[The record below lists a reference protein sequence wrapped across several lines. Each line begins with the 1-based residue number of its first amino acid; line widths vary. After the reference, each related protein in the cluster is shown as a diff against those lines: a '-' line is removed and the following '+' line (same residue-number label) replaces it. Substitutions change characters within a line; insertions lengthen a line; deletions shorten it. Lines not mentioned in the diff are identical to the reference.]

1 MSEEM
6 NTQVVRL
13 GESLLNAELM
23 NQNQME
29 FALQKQSVTG
39 ERLGELLVRLGI
51 VSEFDLAKHL
61 ATQTG
66 VEFIDVDIVPMPPA
80 DILRQFNQEYCLN
93 RGFLPLS
100 RDGNELIVVIGNA
113 NVQDVKQAVSQR
125 VGINCKIKQGEFSK
139 VSQAIRHNYFFIDN
153 PVDQLFLK
161 EVSKIDKD
169 SDQVL
174 SPERLIDYLLHL
186 AVLQRATDIHI
197 QPEPKSLHISFRID
211 GVLQPIFAIPVTLK
225 RLIAAIKRYAGMDIS
240 DQLRPQDGSFSTSI
254 LSMPFDIRVS
264 TLISEYGENVVMRL
278 LPSGMHVKGL
288 NELGFFEEDLTTLNK
303 MFVHP
308 HGILLMT
315 GPTGSGKSTTLHA
328 GLRSKGMV
336 GKNIL
341 TVEDPIEY
349 KLPTI
354 CQTQVNRKAGYDFS
368 NAIRQFLRHDPDVML
383 VGEIRDPETANAAI
397 TAAETGHL
405 VLSTLHVNSVLGVVS
420 RLQALDVPIQM
431 IADSLVGVVNQRLA
445 RQICLN
451 CKTEYQPNEE
461 ELTYFPQAT
470 TKISLF
476 MGEGCT
482 HCKGTGYFGRIPLYE
497 ILYVDSELQEMIA
510 SNATRSELLRKL
522 EAINF
527 RSIEK
532 MAIHQVLLGNTTLEE
547 ITRLLGN
554 SLQRAIK

>member
-1 MSEEM
+1 MSEDM

-51 VSEFDLAKHL
+51 VSEYDLAKHL
-61 ATQTG
+61 ATQTEI
-66 VEFIDVDIVPMPPA
+66 EFIDVDVVPKPQA
-80 DILRQFNQEYCLN
+80 DILRLFNQEYCLN
-93 RGFLPLS
+93 RGFLPLY
-100 RDGNELIVVIGNA
+100 REGNELIVVIGNA
-113 NVQDVKQAVSQR
+113 KIQDVKQAISQR
-125 VGINCKIKQGEFSK
+125 AGMNCVVKQGEFSK
-139 VSQAIRHNYFFIDN
+139 VLQAIRHNYFFIDN
-153 PVDQLFLK
+153 PVDKLFLK
-161 EVSKIDKD
+161 EVSRIDKD
-169 SDQVL
+169 TDQVL
-174 SPERLIDYLLHL
+174 SPESLIHYLLHL
-186 AVLQRATDIHI
+186 AVLERATDIHI
-197 QPEPKSLHISFRID
+197 QPEPKSIHISFRVD
-211 GVLQPIFAIPVTLK
+211 GVLQPVFAIPVSLK

-240 DQLRPQDGSFSTSI
+240 DQLRPQDGSFSTNI
-254 LSMPFDIRVS
+254 LSMAFDVRVS

-288 NELGFFEEDLTTLNK
+288 NELGFFEEDLATLNN

-368 NAIRQFLRHDPDVML
+368 SAIRQFLRHDPDVML
-383 VGEIRDPETANAAI
+383 VGEIRDPETAHAAV

-405 VLSTLHVNSVLGVVS
+405 VLSTLHVNSVLGVIS
-420 RLQALDVPIQM
+420 RLQALDVPVQM

-445 RQICLN
+445 RQVCSH
-451 CKTEYQPNEE
+451 CKTEYQPTDEE
-461 ELTYFPQAT
+461 MTYFPKESGT
-470 TKISLF
+470 ISLF
-476 MGEGCT
+476 RGEGCA

-497 ILYVDSELQEMIA
+497 ILYVDAELQEMIA
-510 SNATRSELLRKL
+510 SNSSRTELLRKL
-522 EAINF
+522 KASNF
-527 RSIEK
+527 RSIEV
-532 MAIHQVLLGNTTLEE
+532 MAIQQVLLGNTTLDEV
-547 ITRLLGN
+547 IRLLGN
-554 SLQRAIK
+554 SLERVLK

>member
-29 FALQKQSVTG
+29 FALQKQNVTG

-66 VEFIDVDIVPMPPA
+66 VEFVDVDTISKPNT
-80 DILRQFNQEYCLN
+80 DILRLFNQEYCLN
-93 RGFLPLS
+93 RGFLPLY
-100 RDGNELIVVIGNA
+100 RDGNQLVVVIGNA
-113 NVQDVKQAVSQR
+113 NVHDVKQAVTQR
-125 VGINCKIKQGEFSK
+125 AGMNCSVKQGEFSK
-139 VSQAIRHNYFFIDN
+139 VLQAIRHNYFFIDN
-153 PVDQLFLK
+153 PVDKLFLK

-169 SDQVL
+169 KDQVL
-174 SPERLIDYLLHL
+174 SPDNLIHYLLHL

-197 QPEPKSLHISFRID
+197 QPELKSIHISFRID
-211 GVLQPIFAIPVTLK
+211 GVLQPIFAIPTTLK
-225 RLIAAIKRYAGMDIS
+225 RLVAAIKRHADMDIS
-240 DQLRPQDGSFSTSI
+240 DQLRPQDGSFSTNI
-254 LSMPFDIRVS
+254 LSMPFDVRVS

-288 NELGFFEEDLTTLNK
+288 NELGFFEEDLVMLNN
-303 MFVHP
+303 MFLHP

-368 NAIRQFLRHDPDVML
+368 HAIRQFLRHDPDVML
-383 VGEIRDPETANAAI
+383 VGEIRDAETAHAAI

-405 VLSTLHVNSVLGVVS
+405 VLSTLHVNSVLGVIS
-420 RLQALDVPIQM
+420 RLQALDVPVQM

-445 RQICLN
+445 RQICSH
-451 CKTEYQPNEE
+451 CKTKYQPTEA
-461 ELTYFPQAT
+461 ELVYFPQESKEIT
-470 TKISLF
+470 LF
-476 MGEGCT
+476 RGEGCS

-497 ILYVDSELQEMIA
+497 ILYVDAELQEMIA
-510 SNATRSELLRKL
+510 SNASRTELMRKL
-522 EAINF
+522 ESSNF
-527 RSIEK
+527 KTIET
-532 MAIHQVLLGNTTLEE
+532 MAIQQVLLGNTTLQEV
-547 ITRLLGN
+547 TRLLGN
-554 SLQRAIK
+554 SLERVSP